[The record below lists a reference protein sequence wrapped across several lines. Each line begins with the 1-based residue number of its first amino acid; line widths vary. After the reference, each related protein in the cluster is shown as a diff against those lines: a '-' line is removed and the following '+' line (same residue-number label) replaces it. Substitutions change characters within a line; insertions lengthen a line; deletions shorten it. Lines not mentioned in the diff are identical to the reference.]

1 MQSINSVAKNYHEK
15 HQLVAMIQFFPRHF
29 DSKLLSVESSDMVG
43 LRPYSEIRQKI
54 RMFVKLLDHRVQVL
68 SFRTKNSACT
78 QNLSP

>member
-1 MQSINSVAKNYHEK
+1 MQLINSVAKSYHEK
-15 HQLVAMIQFFPRHF
+15 TSTCSNDSFFPRHF